1 MDEEGFIVVGKQGK
15 LRRSMSFDGLSHF
28 SRKIEDLLSSHRP
41 ARILNRPCDIVDNMP
56 ILPPEGSGRESS
68 C

>member
-41 ARILNRPCDIVDNMP
+41 CDIVDNMP